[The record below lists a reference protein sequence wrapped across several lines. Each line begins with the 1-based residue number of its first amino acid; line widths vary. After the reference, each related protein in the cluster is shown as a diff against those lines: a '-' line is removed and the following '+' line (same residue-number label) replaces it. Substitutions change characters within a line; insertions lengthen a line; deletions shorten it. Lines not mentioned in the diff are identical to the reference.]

1 MTTLLANI
9 GRLVLDFLAEV
20 GGVSKLL
27 GQIIVQGRHLFRDRR
42 LLLEQAMEVGYL
54 SLPLVLLVGVFT
66 GAVSAWQGNYQFEG
80 YIPLR
85 FLGVSVYKGVVIE
98 LGPVLTALIIAG
110 RVGASIAAELGT
122 MKVTEQIDA
131 LESLAINPIRFLAAP
146 RFFANVVM
154 MPVLVTLADFIAV
167 IGAFVVAN
175 GFLGISSAT
184 FFTEIPRHFWLYD
197 ISAGLLKAL
206 VFGGITALM
215 GCYIGFNA
223 EGGAEG
229 VGNATIQSFVWSCL
243 LILASDFLLAML
255 LF

>member
-1 MTTLLANI
+1 MTAFLANI
-9 GRLVLDFLAEV
+9 GRLALDFFAEV
-20 GGVSKLL
+20 GRVTGLL
-27 GQIIVQGRHLFRDRR
+27 GQIIRQGRFLIRDRR
-42 LLLEQAMEVGYL
+42 LVIDQALNVGYL
-54 SLPLVLLVGVFT
+54 SLPLVLLVGIFT

-80 YIPLR
+80 YIPIR
-85 FLGVSVYKGVVIE
+85 FLGISVYKGVIIE

-131 LESLAINPIRFLAAP
+131 LESLAINPVRYLASP
-146 RFFANVVM
+146 RFFANVIM

-175 GFLGISSAT
+175 GFLGISAGT
-184 FFTEIPRHFWLYD
+184 FFNEIPRHFWLYD
-197 ISAGLLKAL
+197 IGAGLLKAL

-229 VGNATIQSFVWSCL
+229 VGNATIRAFVWSCL
-243 LILASDFLLAML
+243 LILASDFLLAL
-255 LF
+255 ILF

>member
-1 MTTLLANI
+1 LTTILALI
-9 GRLVLDFLAEV
+9 GRLTLAFLSETGRA
-20 GGVSKLL
+20 GILL
-27 GQIIVQGRHLFRDRR
+27 GQILVEGRNLIRDHK
-42 LLLEQAMEVGYL
+42 LLIEQAMDVGYR

-80 YIPLR
+80 YIPIR
-85 FLGVSVYKGVVIE
+85 FLGVSVFKGVVIE

-131 LESLAINPIRFLAAP
+131 LESLAISPVRYLATP

-154 MPVLVTLADFIAV
+154 MPALVTLADFIAV
-167 IGAFVVAN
+167 VGAFVVAN
-175 GFLGISSAT
+175 GFIGISTAT
-184 FFTEIPRHFWLYD
+184 FFNEIPKHFWLYD
-197 ISAGLLKAL
+197 IGAGLLKSV

-229 VGNATIQSFVWSCL
+229 VGNATIRAFVWSCL

>member
-1 MTTLLANI
+1 MTAFVANI
-9 GRLVLDFLAEV
+9 GRLALDFLAEV
-20 GGVSKLL
+20 GRVTQLL
-27 GQIIVQGRHLFRDRR
+27 GQIIRQGRYLVRDRR
-42 LLLEQAMEVGYL
+42 LVVDQAMNVGYL
-54 SLPLVLLVGVFT
+54 SLPLVLLVGIFT

-80 YIPLR
+80 YIPIR
-85 FLGVSVYKGVVIE
+85 FLGISVFKGVIIE

-131 LESLAINPIRFLAAP
+131 LESLAINPVRYLASP

-154 MPVLVTLADFIAV
+154 MPVLVTLADFIAI
-167 IGAFVVAN
+167 IGAYVVAN
-175 GFLGISSAT
+175 GFLGISPST
-184 FFTEIPRHFWLYD
+184 FFNEIPRHFWLYD
-197 ISAGLLKAL
+197 IAAGLLKAF

-229 VGNATIQSFVWSCL
+229 VGNATIRAFVWSCL
-243 LILASDFLLAML
+243 LILASDFLLALL

>member
-1 MTTLLANI
+1 VTN
-9 GRLVLDFLAEV
+9 FLARVGRATLNFLYQVGEV
-20 GGVSKLL
+20 SRLL
-27 GQIIVQGRHLFRDRR
+27 GQIFYQARHLFRDRR
-42 LLLEQAMEVGYL
+42 LWLEQAMDVGYL
-54 SLPLVLLVGVFT
+54 SLPLVLVVGIFT

-80 YIPLR
+80 YIPIR
-85 FLGVSVYKGVVIE
+85 FLGVSVFKGVIIE

-110 RVGASIAAELGT
+110 RVGGSIAAELGT

-131 LESLAINPIRFLAAP
+131 LESLAINPVRYLAAP
-146 RFFANVVM
+146 RFFANVFM
-154 MPVLVTLADFIAV
+154 MPILVTLADFVAMA
-167 IGAFVVAN
+167 GAFAVAS
-175 GFLGISSAT
+175 GFLNISSAT
-184 FFTEIPRHFWLYD
+184 FFNEIPRHFWIYD
-197 ISAGLLKAL
+197 IVAGEVKAL

-229 VGNATIQSFVWSCL
+229 VGNATIRSFVWSCL

>member
-1 MTTLLANI
+1 MTTFLALI
-9 GRLVLDFLAEV
+9 GRLTLAFLSETGRA
-20 GGVSKLL
+20 GILL
-27 GQIIVQGRHLFRDRR
+27 GQILVEGRNLIRDRK
-42 LLLEQAMEVGYL
+42 LLIEQAMDVGYR

-80 YIPLR
+80 YIPIR
-85 FLGVSVYKGVVIE
+85 FLGVSVFKGVVIE

-131 LESLAINPIRFLAAP
+131 LESLAISPVRYLATP
-146 RFFANVVM
+146 RFFANVFM
-154 MPVLVTLADFIAV
+154 MPALVTLADFIAV
-167 IGAFVVAN
+167 MGAFVVAN
-175 GFLGISSAT
+175 GFIGISTAT
-184 FFTEIPRHFWLYD
+184 FFNEIPKHFWLYD
-197 ISAGLLKAL
+197 IAAGLLKSV

-229 VGNATIQSFVWSCL
+229 VGNATIRAFVWSCL